1 MSYYL
6 VDLHCDPVDE
16 WSKNSQFKCGTIEQL
31 GQSSLM
37 CSVLLVLSVT
47 CRCGMG
53 SVTWFD
59 DSVRVNFVPDTYL
72 MLCQGN
78 IYLLFILMYLCF
90 SRVNKKGHAIMKHT
104 FYFRFI

>member
-6 VDLHCDPVDE
+6 VDLHCDLVDE
-16 WSKNSQFKCGTIEQL
+16 WSENFQFKRATI
-31 GQSSLM
+31 GQFRQRSLM

-59 DSVRVNFVPDTYL
+59 DSVCVNFVPDTYL

-90 SRVNKKGHAIMKHT
+90 SRVNKKRPAIMKHT